1 VQHDDCYGRQE
12 CLPHEKT
19 MYQAYWQ
26 LDSRPFEHATGA
38 RFYFAAQSQAGAL
51 LKLRYVLENY
61 RGAALLAG
69 ESGLGKTLLGERLLN
84 DLDASF
90 LPRVHL
96 VFPAMP
102 VDQLLTYLADQLTG
116 QHSTLTATI
125 DQSVQRIERFL
136 TTNAAA
142 GNHAI
147 VVLDEAHLL
156 TRQSLEGVRLLM
168 NFQHGGRPA
177 ATFLLAGQTS
187 LVLGVRRLSALDERL
202 AVTCVLTRLS
212 ADESASYIQHRLTA
226 AGAKRTIF
234 EPSAVQA
241 VHELAH
247 GIPRRINRL
256 CDLAL
261 LVGYGEELK
270 SLTAEHIESI
280 HQELIGAAAAA

>member
-1 VQHDDCYGRQE
+1 
-12 CLPHEKT
+12 

-38 RFYFAAQSQAGAL
+38 PFYFAAQSQAGAL
-51 LKLRYVLENY
+51 LKLRYALENR
-61 RGAALLAG
+61 RGAAVLAG
-69 ESGLGKTLLGERLLN
+69 ESGLGKTLLAEKLLN
-84 DLDASF
+84 ELDASF
-90 LPRVHL
+90 LPRVHV

-102 VDQLLTYLADQLTG
+102 VDQLLSYLADQLTG
-116 QHSTLTATI
+116 QHAPLTATI

-136 TTNAAA
+136 TANAEA

-147 VVLDEAHLL
+147 VVCDEAHLL
-156 TRQSLEGVRLLM
+156 TRQSLEGIRLLM
-168 NFQHGGRPA
+168 NFQHDGKPT
-177 ATFLLAGQTS
+177 ATLLLAGQTGV
-187 LVLGVRRLSALDERL
+187 VLAVRRVPSLDERL

-212 ADESASYIQHRLTA
+212 IDETTSYIQHRLKA

-241 VHELAH
+241 VHELTH

-270 SLTAEHIESI
+270 SLTADHIESI